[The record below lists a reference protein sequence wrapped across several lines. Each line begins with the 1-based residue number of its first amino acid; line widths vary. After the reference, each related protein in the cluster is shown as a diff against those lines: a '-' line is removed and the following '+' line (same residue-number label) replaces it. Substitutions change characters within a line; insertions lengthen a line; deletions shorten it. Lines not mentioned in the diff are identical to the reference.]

1 MPLKQQLTTDMKEA
15 MKARDSIRLNTIRF
29 LMAEVKNVEI
39 DKGELDEAGV
49 QKIIAS
55 QVKKIKDTLGDFEK
69 AGRDEIVKEEKQKI
83 KILEKYL
90 PQQMGDQEL
99 EKIVQEV
106 IDGSDNKQMG
116 PIIGQVMKKVA
127 GQADGGRV
135 SKVVQQLI

>member
-29 LMAEVKNVEI
+29 LIAEVKNVEI
-39 DKGELDEAGV
+39 DKGELDDAGV

-55 QVKKIKDTLGDFEK
+55 QVKKMKDALGDFERG
-69 AGRDEIVKEEKQKI
+69 GRDEIVKEEKQKI
-83 KILEKYL
+83 EILEKYL
-90 PQQMGDQEL
+90 PQQMSDQEL
-99 EKIVQEV
+99 EKIVREV
-106 IDGSDNKQMG
+106 VDGSDNKQMG